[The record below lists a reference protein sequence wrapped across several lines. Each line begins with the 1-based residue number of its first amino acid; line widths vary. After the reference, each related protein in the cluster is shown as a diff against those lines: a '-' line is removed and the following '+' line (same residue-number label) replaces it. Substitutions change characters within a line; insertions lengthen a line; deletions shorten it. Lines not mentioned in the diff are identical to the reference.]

1 MRFRPLPRHPHRESF
16 SQLQSVIAHPQKPA
30 TSLPN
35 PPHFHLQSFSLSWW
49 LTPHSALPV
58 CFTRLTRMGFSL
70 QSLPLSHS
78 RYRLS
83 TIRALLSLQIAMR
96 TQRPTRLQGFIPCE
110 SPLTTTDVSIGTTIP
125 LLSWASPSPGF
136 IPPRRG
142 FAFTKPPLSRSA
154 SARMWEHTRTSPD
167 WT

>member
-1 MRFRPLPRHPHRESF
+1 LRFRPLPRHPHRESF
-16 SQLQSVIAHPQKPA
+16 SQPQSVIAHPQKPA

-35 PPHFHLQSFSLSWW
+35 PPHCHLQSFSLSWW
-49 LTPHSALPV
+49 FTPHSALPV

-83 TIRALLSLQIAMR
+83 TIRALLSLQVAMR
-96 TQRPTRLQGFIPCE
+96 TQRAARLQGFIPCK

-125 LLSWASPSPGF
+125 LLSWASPSPGST
-136 IPPRRG
+136 PSSSWPRLHEASSLKAS
-142 FAFTKPPLSRSA
+142 FRSYVGA
-154 SARMWEHTRTSPD
+154 HTNFP
-167 WT
+167 